1 MLACIAKTF
10 HIVHIHNLPNE
21 MSNDSFDNYIVLIGY
36 VGASEPTS
44 QSTREAIVKQE
55 EEGKAVATTIKS
67 EDVIGHEVGQQE
79 QQQQQQQ
86 QRRQRQQQQ
95 QQLAFVAA
103 GEAGEENSGVGV
115 LEAGQPEM
123 ENGAMVE
130 PTGAE
135 AVAIAVA
142 AVAAAADDHANED
155 PNATY
160 TLHELDY
167 HPAHMIHERWAG
179 PDKYPDSN
187 ILDAASL
194 ER

>member
-1 MLACIAKTF
+1 MNIFLIYRMRYD
-10 HIVHIHNLPNE
+10 L
-21 MSNDSFDNYIVLIGY
+21 FDGYIVLIGY
-36 VGASEPTS
+36 VGATEPAS

-55 EEGKAVATTIKS
+55 EGSKAVAATAIKS
-67 EDVIGHEVGQQE
+67 EDVIEHEVGQQQE

-86 QRRQRQQQQ
+86 Q
-95 QQLAFVAA
+95 LAFVAT
-103 GEAGEENSGVGV
+103 GETEEEDSGVGV

-155 PNATY
+155 TNTTY

-167 HPAHMIHERWAG
+167 HPTHIIHER
-179 PDKYPDSN
+179 
-187 ILDAASL
+187 
-194 ER
+194 